1 VDGLVSSSHKSE
13 EYLLDVPF
21 TVEEV
26 TEAVRKLK
34 SGKAAGP
41 DGLMAE
47 HQKFTEESAII

>member
-1 VDGLVSSSHKSE
+1 MDGLVSSSHKSE

-47 HQKFTEESAII
+47 HLKFTEKSAII